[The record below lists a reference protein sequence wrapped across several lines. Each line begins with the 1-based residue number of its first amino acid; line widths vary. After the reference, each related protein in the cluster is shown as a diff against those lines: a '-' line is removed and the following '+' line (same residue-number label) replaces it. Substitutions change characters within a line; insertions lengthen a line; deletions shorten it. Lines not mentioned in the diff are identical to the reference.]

1 MERWYIGLRTRSS
14 PVELTDRL
22 GKLVRQYGLSDFITR
37 ACYERRSG
45 HKRIGEYYYFM
56 GVVSDEKGYIPDEKY
71 QSFYS
76 VLNQLGVHDSQ
87 IYVYYDEIQ
96 TMASKEIEAFSFRQI
111 KMVHLKRYAPNDP
124 FDFSI
129 SAEDSTHIAEDTK
142 PVFNQ
147 LLLCLSAY
155 GRGTWQQFR
164 AICVELGIDSTGAYA
179 RRISRNLRSLGHIEL
194 SRDGQNWFA
203 APSCLVQIDGGD
215 HQYHAFLAGQR
226 STRLLEMLQRETHA
240 IISAQ
245 PYGNAPARVLIT
257 FPDESAAL
265 AFADDYS
272 RQHHP
277 IYSAGYAGLKIAS
290 VLPSLDEW
298 ETALPILSIVKGNY
312 HFEKW
317 VDSGFKSMPLP
328 QDSGMY
334 RLTHVSE
341 RFEHPQLT
349 LYYDADTGIWRR
361 ADWYGIRFL
370 ALRRTGSSCDVHY
383 DPVQHELAV
392 SHDQRWP
399 DLYERSLVLASGQ
412 LPVFRNNHA
421 IYSNI
426 SASQA
431 HLLTGKLG
439 ANLIEH
445 KGT

>member
-1 MERWYIGLRTRSS
+1 
-14 PVELTDRL
+14 
-22 GKLVRQYGLSDFITR
+22 LSEFITR
-37 ACYERRSG
+37 ACYEKG
-45 HKRIGEYYYFM
+45 AGNKKQGEYYYFI
-56 GVVSDEKGYIPDEKY
+56 GVISEEKGVIPDDKNN
-71 QSFYS
+71 
-76 VLNQLGVHDSQ
+76 VLHTVLSQLSLYNIGL
-87 IYVYYDEIQ
+87 YVDYDEIQ
-96 TMASKEIEAFSFRQI
+96 PMASKEIEGFNFRQI
-111 KMVHLKRYAPNDP
+111 KMVRLKKYLPNDP
-124 FDFSI
+124 FDFAA
-129 SAEDSTHIAEDTK
+129 SAEDSNIAEDTK

-147 LLLCLSAY
+147 LLFCLSAY

-164 AICVELGIDSTGAYA
+164 AICVEIGIDSTGEYA
-179 RRISRNLRSLGHIEL
+179 RRISRNLRALGHIEL

-203 APSCLVQIDGGD
+203 APSCLVQIDDGD
-215 HQYHAFLAGQR
+215 HQYHTFLAGQR
-226 STRLLEMLQRETHA
+226 SPRLLEMLQRETHVT
-240 IISAQ
+240 ITSQ
-245 PYGNAPARVLIT
+245 PYSNAPERVLIT

-277 IYSAGYAGLKIAS
+277 IRSAGYAGLKIAS
-290 VLPSLDEW
+290 VLPSLDGW
-298 ETALPILSIVKGNY
+298 ETTLPILSIVKGNY

-317 VDSGFKSMPLP
+317 VDSGFESMSLP

-349 LYYDADTGIWRR
+349 LYYDADTGIWRK

-383 DPVQHELAV
+383 DPVQHDLAV
-392 SHDQRWP
+392 SRDQRWP

-412 LPVFRNNHA
+412 LPVFHGNHA

-445 KGT
+445 RGT

>member
-1 MERWYIGLRTRSS
+1 MERWYICLQTRRS

-22 GKLVRQYGLSDFITR
+22 SKLVRQYGLSEFITR
-37 ACYERRSG
+37 ACYEKG
-45 HKRIGEYYYFM
+45 AGNKKQGEYYYFI
-56 GVVSDEKGYIPDEKY
+56 GVISEEKGVIPDDKNN
-71 QSFYS
+71 
-76 VLNQLGVHDSQ
+76 VLHTVLSQLSLYNIGL
-87 IYVYYDEIQ
+87 YVDYDEIQ
-96 TMASKEIEAFSFRQI
+96 PMASKEIEGFNFRQI
-111 KMVHLKRYAPNDP
+111 KMVRLNKYLPNDP
-124 FDFSI
+124 FDFAA
-129 SAEDSTHIAEDTK
+129 SAEDSNIAEDTK

-147 LLLCLSAY
+147 LLFCLSAY

-164 AICVELGIDSTGAYA
+164 AICVEIGIDSTGEYA
-179 RRISRNLRSLGHIEL
+179 RRISRNLRALGHIEL

>member
-1 MERWYIGLRTRSS
+1 MERWYICLQTRRS

-22 GKLVRQYGLSDFITR
+22 SKLVRQYGLSEFITR
-37 ACYERRSG
+37 ACYEKG
-45 HKRIGEYYYFM
+45 AGNKKQGEYYYFI
-56 GVVSDEKGYIPDEKY
+56 GVISEEKGVIPDDKNN
-71 QSFYS
+71 
-76 VLNQLGVHDSQ
+76 VLHTVLSQLSLYNIGL
-87 IYVYYDEIQ
+87 YVDYDEIQ
-96 TMASKEIEAFSFRQI
+96 PMASKEIEGFNFRQI
-111 KMVHLKRYAPNDP
+111 KMVRLKKYLPNDP
-124 FDFSI
+124 FDFAA
-129 SAEDSTHIAEDTK
+129 SAEDSNIAEDTK

-147 LLLCLSAY
+147 LLFCLSAY

-164 AICVELGIDSTGAYA
+164 AICVEIGIDSTGEYA
-179 RRISRNLRSLGHIEL
+179 RRISRNLRALGHIEL

-203 APSCLVQIDGGD
+203 APSCLVQIDDGD
-215 HQYHAFLAGQR
+215 HQYHTFLAGQR
-226 STRLLEMLQRETHA
+226 SPRLLEMLQRETHVT
-240 IISAQ
+240 ITSQ
-245 PYGNAPARVLIT
+245 PYSNAPERVLIT

-277 IYSAGYAGLKIAS
+277 IRSAGYAGLKIAS
-290 VLPSLDEW
+290 VLPSLDGW
-298 ETALPILSIVKGNY
+298 ETTLPILSIVKGNY

-317 VDSGFKSMPLP
+317 VDSGFESMSLP

-349 LYYDADTGIWRR
+349 LYYDADTGIWRK

-383 DPVQHELAV
+383 DPVQHDLAV
-392 SHDQRWP
+392 SRDQRWP

-412 LPVFRNNHA
+412 LPVFHGNHA

-445 KGT
+445 RGT

>member
-1 MERWYIGLRTRSS
+1 MERWYICLQTRRS

-22 GKLVRQYGLSDFITR
+22 SKLVRQYGLSEFITR
-37 ACYERRSG
+37 ACYEKG
-45 HKRIGEYYYFM
+45 AGNKKQGEYYYFI
-56 GVVSDEKGYIPDEKY
+56 GVISEEKGVIPDDKNN
-71 QSFYS
+71 
-76 VLNQLGVHDSQ
+76 VLHTVLSQLSLYNIGL
-87 IYVYYDEIQ
+87 YVDYDEIQ
-96 TMASKEIEAFSFRQI
+96 PMASKEIEGFNFRQI
-111 KMVHLKRYAPNDP
+111 KMVRLNKYLPNDP
-124 FDFSI
+124 FDFAA
-129 SAEDSTHIAEDTK
+129 SAEDSNIAEDTK

-147 LLLCLSAY
+147 LLFCLSAY

-164 AICVELGIDSTGAYA
+164 AICVEIGIDSTGEYA
-179 RRISRNLRSLGHIEL
+179 RRISRNLRALGHIEL

-203 APSCLVQIDGGD
+203 APSCLVQIDDGD
-215 HQYHAFLAGQR
+215 HQYHTFLAGQR
-226 STRLLEMLQRETHA
+226 SPRLLEMLQRETHVT
-240 IISAQ
+240 ITSQ
-245 PYGNAPARVLIT
+245 PYSNAPERVLIT

-277 IYSAGYAGLKIAS
+277 IRSAGYAGLKIAS
-290 VLPSLDEW
+290 VLPSLDGW
-298 ETALPILSIVKGNY
+298 ETTLPILSIVKGNY

-317 VDSGFKSMPLP
+317 VDSGFESMSLP

-349 LYYDADTGIWRR
+349 LYYDADTGIWRK

-383 DPVQHELAV
+383 DPVQHDLAV
-392 SHDQRWP
+392 SRDQRWP

-412 LPVFRNNHA
+412 LPVFHGNHA

-445 KGT
+445 RGT

>member
-1 MERWYIGLRTRSS
+1 
-14 PVELTDRL
+14 
-22 GKLVRQYGLSDFITR
+22 LSEFITR
-37 ACYERRSG
+37 ACYEKG
-45 HKRIGEYYYFM
+45 AGNKKQGEYYYFI
-56 GVVSDEKGYIPDEKY
+56 GVISEEKGVIPDDKNN
-71 QSFYS
+71 
-76 VLNQLGVHDSQ
+76 VLHTVLSQLSLYNIGL
-87 IYVYYDEIQ
+87 YVDYDEIQ
-96 TMASKEIEAFSFRQI
+96 PMASKEIEGFNFRQI
-111 KMVHLKRYAPNDP
+111 KMVRLNKYLPNDP
-124 FDFSI
+124 FDFAA
-129 SAEDSTHIAEDTK
+129 SAEDSNIAEDTK

-147 LLLCLSAY
+147 LLFCLSAY

-164 AICVELGIDSTGAYA
+164 AICVEIGIDSTGEYA
-179 RRISRNLRSLGHIEL
+179 RRISRNLRALGHIEL

-203 APSCLVQIDGGD
+203 APSCLVQIDDGD
-215 HQYHAFLAGQR
+215 HQYHTFLAGQR
-226 STRLLEMLQRETHA
+226 SPRLLEMLQRETHVT
-240 IISAQ
+240 ITSQ
-245 PYGNAPARVLIT
+245 PYSNAPERVLIT

-277 IYSAGYAGLKIAS
+277 IRSAGYAGLKIAS
-290 VLPSLDEW
+290 VLPSLDGW
-298 ETALPILSIVKGNY
+298 ETTLPILSIVKGNY

-317 VDSGFKSMPLP
+317 VDSGFESMSLP

-349 LYYDADTGIWRR
+349 LYYDADTGIWRK

-383 DPVQHELAV
+383 DPVQHDLAV
-392 SHDQRWP
+392 SRDQRWP

-412 LPVFRNNHA
+412 LPVFHGNHA

-445 KGT
+445 RGT